1 MSFETKSSFLVAL
14 AVFEIGSLVAALC
27 PSSEVLIVGRAIQGL
42 GSAGLLTGAFVV
54 GTHSVRLQHRPVLFA
69 AVGILYGVGALCGP
83 LLGGAFTDTIG
94 WRWCCEWSLQ
104 QSSLRPNKLS

>member
-1 MSFETKSSFLVAL
+1 MSFNTKSSFLVAL
-14 AVFEIGSLVAALC
+14 VIFEIGSLIAAIS
-27 PSSEVLIVGRAIQGL
+27 PSSKTLIVGRAIQGV

-54 GTHSVRLQHRPVLFA
+54 ATHSVRLQHRPVLFA

-94 WRWCCEWSLQ
+94 WRWCCTFFESWHVF
-104 QSSLRPNKLS
+104 LS